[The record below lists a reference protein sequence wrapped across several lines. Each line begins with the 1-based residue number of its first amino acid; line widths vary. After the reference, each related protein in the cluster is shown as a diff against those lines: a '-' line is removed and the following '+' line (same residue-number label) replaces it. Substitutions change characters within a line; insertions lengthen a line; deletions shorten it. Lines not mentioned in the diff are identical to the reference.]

1 MPQDGLRIDLLGTSF
16 TIKADKDQ
24 AYLRKLL
31 DRYKRSVEEVRAGT
45 GIVDPLKIAIV
56 AGISLC
62 DEIEKNRTNTGLFD
76 GAETERIALELIARI
91 DEAVK
96 DQRLD

>member
-1 MPQDGLRIDLLGTSF
+1 MPQEGLRIDLLGTSF

-31 DRYKRSVEEVRAGT
+31 NRYKRTVDDVRSGT
-45 GIVDPLKIAIV
+45 GLDDPLKIAIV
-56 AGISLC
+56 AGIFLS
-62 DEIEKNRTNTGLFD
+62 DEIEKQRTETGLFD
-76 GAETERIALELIARI
+76 GAETERIALELIARL

-96 DQRLD
+96 D